1 VSNRVLSVRNS
12 VLALED
18 GVRAI
23 EVEQQLVA
31 DFPDDVEAEAAEAA
45 KAPRLPELDRT
56 DLAFVTI
63 DPVGAMDLD
72 QAMHLDRD
80 GTGYVVH
87 YAIADMAAFV
97 TSGGAIDLEARR
109 RGESMYGADSKIPLH
124 P

>member
-56 DLAFVTI
+56 DLA
-63 DPVGAMDLD
+63 
-72 QAMHLDRD
+72 
-80 GTGYVVH
+80 
-87 YAIADMAAFV
+87 
-97 TSGGAIDLEARR
+97 
-109 RGESMYGADSKIPLH
+109 
-124 P
+124 